1 MKPIA
6 RTALIGSIA
15 TVVGVLTGTCAT
27 AQEESTSVGGYGEIQ
42 YVDPEGGV
50 RGTVDVPRFII
61 FLEHT
66 FNAEVLF
73 VSEIEIE
80 HTKIEGGADGGEV
93 AIEQAYLQF
102 RIGEK
107 TDLRAGLV
115 LVPAGIINET
125 HEPPTFLSVRRPL
138 FDRVVVPTTW
148 REIGVGISGGVP
160 WVEGLQYRA
169 YLTSGLNSDG
179 FSPSNGIRGGRYAGA
194 LAPVNNLA
202 LSGRMEYVDEGIKI
216 GGWVYHGGSSNNNV
230 ELGTGMF
237 DAAVTGYGL
246 DARYTLGDVSLRGVI
261 AGFAISAADTINA
274 IRLRDT
280 TGPAIGSAIGGGYLE
295 VAYNMMPML
304 DQSSGAQ
311 ILPFIRFESLNTQ
324 ASMPDGFVASKA
336 NDRMI
341 VTAGLAVKPT
351 YNTVVKA
358 DWTMNNDGTDA
369 NVPGALSVGVGYNF

>member
-1 MKPIA
+1 MKTIA
-6 RTALIGSIA
+6 RAALIGSIA
-15 TVVGVLTGTCAT
+15 TVLGILTGTCAI

-42 YVDPEGGV
+42 YVDPEGDV

-61 FLEHT
+61 FLEHA

-102 RIGEK
+102 RIGEG
-107 TDLRAGLV
+107 TDLRTGLV

-148 REIGVGISGGVP
+148 REIGVGISGRVP

-169 YLTSGLNSDG
+169 YLTSGLNSNG

-194 LAPVNNLA
+194 LTPVNNLA
-202 LSGRMEYVDEGIKI
+202 LSGRMEYVDEGITI
-216 GGWVYHGGSSNNNV
+216 GGWVYHGGSSNNDV

-261 AGFAISAADTINA
+261 AGFAISAADTIDA

-280 TGPAIGSAIGGGYLE
+280 TGPAIGSAIGGGYVE
-295 VAYNMMPML
+295 VAYNMMSLL

-311 ILPFIRFESLNTQ
+311 ILPFVRFESLNTQ

-369 NVPGALSVGVGYNF
+369 NVPGTLSVGVGYNF